1 MPSFASLLRGI
12 NVSGHKK
19 IPMAGLKTLYEELG
33 FTKVKTYI
41 QSGNVVF
48 ETDQQD
54 VSLIRQLIESKIEA
68 TYGFDVTVLIRTADE
83 LRQVASTN
91 PFETIEDVYV
101 TFLAEEPSPE
111 KWANLKSLDPG
122 TERMELKNKEL
133 YLQFPDG
140 YGKAKLSN
148 PFVESKLKVRGT
160 TRNWRTINEILRL
173 L

>member
-122 TERMELKNKEL
+122 TERMELNNKEL

>member
-33 FTKVKTYI
+33 FTQVKTYI

-48 ETDQQD
+48 ETDQQNM
-54 VSLIRQLIESKIEA
+54 SLIRQLIESKIEA

-83 LRQVASTN
+83 LRQVASSN

-111 KWANLKSLDPG
+111 KWANLKSLDLG
-122 TERMELKNKEL
+122 TERMELKNEEL

-148 PFVESKLKVRGT
+148 PFVESKLKVRAT

-173 L
+173 F

>member
-68 TYGFDVTVLIRTADE
+68 TYGFDVTVFIRTADE